1 MIVAG
6 GQPGGNADVAVWAA
20 VIDKTG
26 LTGNYDFVLE
36 HKGDGI
42 RTGLTTIWTPRSLKT
57 VPELVCIPSA
67 RSHAAWAFIVPD
79 PQFDM

>member
-6 GQPGGNADVAVWAA
+6 RHPGRNADAVVWAA

-36 HKGDGI
+36 HKDDGI
-42 RTGLTTIWTPRSLKT
+42 RTGLTTIWTPRSL
-57 VPELVCIPSA
+57 
-67 RSHAAWAFIVPD
+67 
-79 PQFDM
+79 